1 MQPNKKNRTKMK
13 KKALVLSA
21 AICAVTQIMAGGLLT
36 NTNQSVQF
44 VRGIARDAV
53 IAIDGVYSNPAG
65 VAFMGQGIHLGLSL
79 QSIYQKRTID
89 SRFAGFATEK
99 NHLGQDKRHFD
110 GNAKAPIVPSVQFVY
125 NKDKWSFSGSFA
137 ISGGGGKATF
147 PNGLGSFEAAVS
159 MLPLLGKDMGIT
171 KYNLNSYMRGR
182 QYYYGVQLGAARKLT
197 DKLSVFAGGRII
209 YASTNYYGYL
219 SNIKIGMANGAEVP
233 ASAYFSTA
241 RDQMIEAGD
250 MQKAQEMGMLAGAT
264 QDITLNCDQTGWGF
278 TPVIGIDWQPNK
290 HWNFS
295 AKYEFKTRMRLKNEA
310 ANSMSANNLAQ
321 LDQFR
326 DGKKVP
332 EDIPAMLT
340 LGVQYSP
347 IDQLRINT
355 GFHYY
360 YDKQSRKYEHAE
372 KKLRRGTREILA
384 GAEYDINKTITASA
398 GWQNTNYGLTDAYMK
413 DISFTTSSNSIG
425 VGVAIHLNKKCTLDM
440 GYFQTF
446 YHHYDKTHKDY
457 NDVSNLARLVIG
469 SDRVDQILASDQPG
483 VNIFKGSDRFYRTC
497 NDIAIG
503 LTVDF

>member
-1 MQPNKKNRTKMK
+1 M
-13 KKALVLSA
+13 L
-21 AICAVTQIMAGGLLT
+21 AGGLLT

-65 VAFMGQGIHLGLSL
+65 VAFMGQGAHLGLSI

-89 SRFAGFATEK
+89 SKFLGFSTEK
-99 NHLGQDKRHFD
+99 NHTGQESRYFD
-110 GNAKAPIVPSVQFVY
+110 GNAKAPVVPSVQFVY

-147 PNGLGSFEAAVS
+147 PEGLGSFEAAVS
-159 MLPLLGKDMGIT
+159 MLPLLGKDMGIQN
-171 KYNLNSYMRGR
+171 YSLNSYMRGR
-182 QYYYGVQLGAARKLT
+182 QYYYGVQVGAARKIT
-197 DKLSVFAGGRII
+197 DNLSIFAGGRVI
-209 YASTNYYGYL
+209 YASTNYYGYI
-219 SNIKIGMANGAEVP
+219 SNINIGLANGTEMP
-233 ASAYFSTA
+233 ASAYFNAASN
-241 RDQMIEAGD
+241 QMIAAGNI
-250 MQKAQEMGMLAGAT
+250 QKAQELGMLAAAT

-290 HWNFS
+290 HWNLA

-310 ANSMSANNLAQ
+310 ANSASANNLAQ
-321 LDQFR
+321 LAQFR
-326 DGKKVP
+326 DGAKVP

-347 IDQLRINT
+347 IDQLRLNT

-372 KKLRRGTREILA
+372 KSLRRGTREILA

-398 GWQNTNYGLTDAYMK
+398 GWQNTSYGLTDAYMK

-425 VGVAIHLNKKCTLDM
+425 LGVAIHLNKKCTLDV

-446 YHHYDKTHKDY
+446 YQHYDKNHKDY
-457 NDVSNLARLVIG
+457 NNVSQLATLVVG
-469 SDRVDQILASDQPG
+469 KERVEEILASEQPG
-483 VNIFKGSDRFYRTC
+483 VNIFKGSDRFHRTC
-497 NDIAIG
+497 TDIAVG